1 MVGQA
6 PLYQPFLPELPAQR
20 GGHPAFLPLRVLSG
34 WTDAPCSTAHPILQ
48 GGQTWFA
55 VLPPA
60 QTAWRFQPLRPAS
73 AVPENPVRPQ
83 HRQCGRQNC
92 RWHCPDGRCCR
103 EGHRP
108 AVPDNSARRGE
119 RFDNHSQKLL
129 SFRYNIDTNRV
140 EARFTDG
147 SAVANRMPNCLRTS
161 STRYFTVGLTRRI
174 ECHRFFMATAENHC
188 NVFCVTNWSSE

>member
-73 AVPENPVRPQ
+73 AVPENPVRHQ

-92 RWHCPDGRCCR
+92 RWQCPDGRCCR

-119 RFDNHSQKLL
+119 RFDAHSRNCQSECSAQSRDRCPAASYPHSASPCRRASAAHQLL
-129 SFRYNIDTNRV
+129 FSH
-140 EARFTDG
+140 
-147 SAVANRMPNCLRTS
+147 RTP
-161 STRYFTVGLTRRI
+161 
-174 ECHRFFMATAENHC
+174 CP
-188 NVFCVTNWSSE
+188 